1 MDEQNV
7 LRHLLGVEAEA
18 AALVDEAQAEADR
31 RVAEGEKRCRLRFDE
46 EYGKKTAEL
55 DAGYEKAAA
64 AFHQDYRRELDEYRG
79 GFSALSPDQGRFAAL
94 VEEYLG
100 AEAPKAEA

>member
-31 RVAEGEKRCRLRFDE
+31 RVAEGEGRSRSRFDGD
-46 EYGKKTAEL
+46 YARRAAEL
-55 DAGYEKAAA
+55 EGEYEQAAA
-64 AFHQDYRRELDEYRG
+64 AVREDYRRQLEDYRG
-79 GFSALSPDQGRFAAL
+79 SLAALKADQGRFMAL
-94 VEEYLG
+94 AEEFLG
-100 AEAPKAEA
+100 KGR